1 MLVPKFIISKELI
14 NNEISMLN
22 DILSQQRQLKQ
33 TLVSF
38 LEKISD
44 GLYNAKD
51 EQDSI
56 SLISCLKGIQKSF
69 ENIKSNIAELLAL
82 KSSLE
87 NLDINNVDNSFF
99 DEYNDKYTK
108 LFNKISEDNIFYYS
122 FMESL
127 LKYMKVYF
135 PGQEE
140 TPVEISKAT
149 KKAEAQQEQKQK
161 IVINKDTTPQNNMD
175 NTISLSMN
183 DFVDASTIDSLQV
196 DNQHTLVLNTQEVK
210 QMFETEP
217 TDDSSIISLDFDKK
231 LEKSDES
238 KKKKIEEFK
247 EEIQETS
254 IITPKKEDPTITVQR
269 NETPKDEKI
278 VKNDTRKTSI
288 NTPKENC
295 LIEKTLIVSEK
306 KNNVI
311 LPYSTED
318 LEEYFSTNPEKYS
331 SIQDIIDKEYT
342 ISLSRYKNQAFSRFK
357 EAYNLAKHKSNLSVV
372 QALAIANEC
381 FLNTNLDP
389 TIITACKNIEELEI
403 YLGCLE
409 ENKLE
414 DFNCFKIVYDL
425 I

>member
-1 MLVPKFIISKELI
+1 MLVPKFIINKELI

-33 TLVSF
+33 TLVSY

-56 SLISCLKGIQKSF
+56 SLISCLRGIQKSF
-69 ENIKSNIAELLAL
+69 ENIKGNISDIIAL

-87 NLDINNVDNSFF
+87 NVDINNVESSFF

-135 PGQEE
+135 PNQEVSPLE
-140 TPVEISKAT
+140 E
-149 KKAEAQQEQKQK
+149 EK
-161 IVINKDTTPQNNMD
+161 IIINKDSKGPVTE
-175 NTISLSMN
+175 NTISLSVD
-183 DFVDASTIDSLQV
+183 DFVDASTIDSIQEMSQNTV
-196 DNQHTLVLNTQEVK
+196 VLNDVDIK
-210 QMFETEP
+210 QMFESEP
-217 TDDSSIISLDFDKK
+217 SDDSSIISLDFDKK

-247 EEIQETS
+247 EEIKEAQV
-254 IITPKKEDPTITVQR
+254 ITPKKEDPTITVQR
-269 NETPKDEKI
+269 TEEKPQEKI
-278 VKNDTRKTSI
+278 KRSDESIFKKDPTDKN
-288 NTPKENC
+288 

-306 KNNVI
+306 NNNVI

-318 LEEYFSTNPEKYS
+318 LEEYFSTNPEKYT

-342 ISLSRYKNQAFSRFK
+342 VSLSRYKNQAFSRFK

-372 QALAIANEC
+372 QSLAIANEC
-381 FLNTNLDP
+381 FLNANLDP

>member
-1 MLVPKFIISKELI
+1 MLVPKFIINKELI

-33 TLVSF
+33 TLVSY

-56 SLISCLKGIQKSF
+56 SLISCLRGIQKSF
-69 ENIKSNIAELLAL
+69 ENIKGNISDIIAL

-87 NLDINNVDNSFF
+87 NVDINNVESSFF

-135 PGQEE
+135 PNQEVSPLE
-140 TPVEISKAT
+140 E
-149 KKAEAQQEQKQK
+149 EK
-161 IVINKDTTPQNNMD
+161 IIINKDSKGPVTE
-175 NTISLSMN
+175 NTISLSVD
-183 DFVDASTIDSLQV
+183 DFVDASTIDSIQEM
-196 DNQHTLVLNTQEVK
+196 NQNTVVLNDVDIK
-210 QMFETEP
+210 QMFESEP
-217 TDDSSIISLDFDKK
+217 SDDSSIISLDFDKK

-247 EEIQETS
+247 EEIKEAQV
-254 IITPKKEDPTITVQR
+254 ITPKKEDPTITVQR
-269 NETPKDEKI
+269 TEEKPQEKI
-278 VKNDTRKTSI
+278 KRSDESIFKKDPTDKN
-288 NTPKENC
+288 

-306 KNNVI
+306 NNNVI

-318 LEEYFSTNPEKYS
+318 LEEYFSTNPEKYT

-342 ISLSRYKNQAFSRFK
+342 VSLSRYKNQAFSRFK

-372 QALAIANEC
+372 QSLAIANEC
-381 FLNTNLDP
+381 FLNANLDP